1 MLKLRFFDFE
11 VLPNWWCCILGDEP
25 ANWKELDDSIKSTF
39 KVVTSDDSGARDTIL
54 KLLKEEGY
62 CVTGY
67 NIKSYDL
74 AIANAIY
81 QGFGPEAIKKISD
94 IIVNPSMA
102 YSSKEHI
109 RLMPFA
115 KRKLSGVTFQDLM
128 DDAVG
133 SLKEKEAIL
142 GLDILESSVP
152 FDKED
157 LTDEDKADIIFYCKQ
172 DVYASMVWYQEVVS
186 PYTQTKMA
194 TARRFNIPEKVA
206 RSITNA
212 KLVAMALG
220 AKRKEFDDGDDP
232 ISVDPSLLPYITE
245 NLPKQVIVHL
255 MSSTEGLS
263 VKLFD
268 NDVDF
273 GNGGIHSVYSPNLY
287 VESNDEWVLL
297 DVDATSYYPSLL
309 IQQKCLS
316 RCIERPEDFKFIF
329 DERVRIKHKP
339 NRTPEENEL
348 QTAYKLILN
357 TTFGASGNKYLELYD
372 PYQCTKTCRLGQLL
386 LASLACKMV
395 RTIPGLKIVQS
406 NTDGLFVYVRRSH
419 LDELR
424 ALEKEWQELTR
435 INMEEKVIYRMW
447 QRDVN
452 NYLIES
458 EEGVATKGGWLNQ
471 DKYRKGYVMLSP
483 LTGYI
488 SAIAAKNF
496 LLNGNN
502 IVKTIV
508 SCKDIEKF
516 IIVCKKGP
524 TYSRVIQK
532 MADGTEVDL
541 FKCNRVIASLDD
553 SLGKIYKI
561 KMYKGHPSYTQM
573 PNVPEYCRTYN
584 KDLRTYNFNE
594 IRSDIDYMYYIQKA
608 YDLLDIEWLSFQNNN
623 LEKNNRFNPF

>member
-25 ANWKELDDSIKSTF
+25 ANWKELDDNIKSTF

-94 IIVNPSMA
+94 IIINPSMA

-232 ISVDPSLLPYITE
+232 ITVDPSLLPYITE

-287 VESNDEWVLL
+287 VESNNEWVLL

-435 INMEEKVIYRMW
+435 INMEEKVIYRIW

-496 LLNGNN
+496 LLNGDN

-561 KMYKGHPSYTQM
+561 KMYKG
-573 PNVPEYCRTYN
+573 
-584 KDLRTYNFNE
+584 D
-594 IRSDIDYMYYIQKA
+594 A
-608 YDLLDIEWLSFQNNN
+608 
-623 LEKNNRFNPF
+623 